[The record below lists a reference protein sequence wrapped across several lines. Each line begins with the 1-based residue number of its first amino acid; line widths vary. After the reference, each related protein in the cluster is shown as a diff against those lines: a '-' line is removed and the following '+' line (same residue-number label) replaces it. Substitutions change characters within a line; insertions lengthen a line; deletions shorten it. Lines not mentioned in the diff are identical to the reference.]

1 MPRCPCNMDGLKKK
15 HLKLVD
21 MHHTPKKCTHTSLAA
36 NISLK
41 RVARSDPSSAC
52 LEGLRCMLVYSV

>member
-1 MPRCPCNMDGLKKK
+1 MDGLKKK